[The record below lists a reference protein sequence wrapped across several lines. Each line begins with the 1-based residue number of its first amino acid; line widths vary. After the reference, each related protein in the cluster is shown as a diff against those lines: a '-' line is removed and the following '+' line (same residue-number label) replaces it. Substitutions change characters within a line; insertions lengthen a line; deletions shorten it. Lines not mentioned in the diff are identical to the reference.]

1 MGISLLFLRIYARTY
16 MDQLASLKKNVSS
29 PTLNKGSQANKYIA
43 TLKLPNEHSSMHV
56 DT

>member
-29 PTLNKGSQANKYIA
+29 PTPNKGFQANKYIA